1 MQHAEAKVQGGVAHI
16 PSLRPLLVWL
26 AVAVVLML
34 AGGCSGAPAAAG
46 APEDARPS
54 TAIPAHDPYPTAYP
68 DAVPAS
74 DEVVLKWNGTLV
86 LNGEARPIV
95 RTSE

>member
-1 MQHAEAKVQGGVAHI
+1 MQHADAKVRVEAVSVQ
-16 PSLRPLLVWL
+16 SLRPVLVWL
-26 AVAVVLML
+26 AVAVVLVL
-34 AGGCSGAPAAAG
+34 AGCGGAPAAAG
-46 APEDARPS
+46 APEDAPPVMAR
-54 TAIPAHDPYPTAYP
+54 APYPTAYP